1 MVGPKDIQNRPLPGQ
16 FQRPATTQAPST
28 GKKSPAGQ
36 AHDAARVAQ
45 GAGFVRQGVQKK
57 KAGDASDPL
66 SGQLVLPESELD
78 LDAQSMAALKSCLER
93 TEGMAAQLGGLQ
105 GNDSNDA
112 PQGLCES
119 LVGFTPD
126 NQLRLEALEDCV
138 EGLSLLEQRR
148 LPLGLKGQVGKE
160 VEDRRRAR
168 LVSGA
173 KVALQQGYCLGDEV
187 VAHEIRTALGGGGE
201 GTERGPA
208 DSPVRLGQ
216 RRL

>member
-45 GAGFVRQGVQKK
+45 GAGFVRQGVQRK

-93 TEGMAAQLGGLQ
+93 TEGMAAQLGAFKATIQTTGH
-105 GNDSNDA
+105 
-112 PQGLCES
+112 
-119 LVGFTPD
+119 
-126 NQLRLEALEDCV
+126 
-138 EGLSLLEQRR
+138 
-148 LPLGLKGQVGKE
+148 
-160 VEDRRRAR
+160 RA
-168 LVSGA
+168 SA
-173 KVALQQGYCLGDEV
+173 N
-187 VAHEIRTALGGGGE
+187 
-201 GTERGPA
+201 P
-208 DSPVRLGQ
+208 S
-216 RRL
+216 